1 MKLTTEQFAAA
12 SALGDGPRP
21 QSEVD
26 PQHLLVLRDAH
37 LLEVNGDHVR
47 LCRPLWA
54 VQHFP
59 QTGNAEEI
67 AAWVP
72 YVVHRG
78 LHQYV
83 LCAATTRVEG
93 VWVAYCRNVPGQT
106 HRLEVQGV
114 LDDGDKLPEPVA
126 RAVFPEFHRVPYG
139 R

>member
-21 QSEVD
+21 SSEVD
-26 PQHLLVLRDAH
+26 PRHLRALTDAH

-54 VQHFP
+54 IQHFP
-59 QTGNAEEI
+59 TPGDLQEV
-67 AAWVP
+67 AAWKP
-72 YVVHRG
+72 YVVHRA
-78 LHQYV
+78 LHQFV

-93 VWVAYCRNVPGQT
+93 VWSAYCRNVPGQT

-114 LDDGDKLPEPVA
+114 LDEGDPLPEPVA
-126 RAVFPEFHRVPYG
+126 RAMFPEFHRVPYG